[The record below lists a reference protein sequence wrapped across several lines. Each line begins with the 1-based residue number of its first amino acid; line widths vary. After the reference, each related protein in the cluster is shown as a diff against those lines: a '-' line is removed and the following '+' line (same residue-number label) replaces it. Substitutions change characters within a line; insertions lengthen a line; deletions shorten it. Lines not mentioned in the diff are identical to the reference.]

1 MENST
6 STIIIT
12 IVRSKGNVKYLK
24 DYRNISHA
32 DILFVAEMLR
42 EEILQEIK
50 KDIKARNISKSSTT
64 EDKEMD

>member
-1 MENST
+1 MENPT

-12 IVRSKGNVKYLK
+12 IVRNKGNVKYLK

-32 DILFVAEMLR
+32 DILFAAEMLR

-50 KDIKARNISKSSTT
+50 KDIKAKDVSNNTTT